1 MDQGKEQTFE
11 FAKNTEDLS
20 QLESDYLEQ
29 LSTMET
35 LTNADYEAFAKVG
48 KGRFPKIN
56 AWAKDRLKPDVMP
69 AITGIPKGKEF
80 EEGGIYQRREE
91 FNLKLARIRMQA
103 GLVSEMNKE
112 AVNKNINPKTESPEA
127 LALLENRE
135 AEKQQT
141 INFARQRYGDEV
153 VDGWLSNPIG
163 FGETGDFTSWS
174 EIIPGGGF
182 VQGYDAL
189 EILSISEKLKKG
201 EIVPDADSKKLNDY
215 VDNVVEM
222 DVRGMTFGG
231 KFAYYGGQMPAFMLE
246 FMATGGYGKAAQT
259 AITKGAVEVS
269 KKRAVAGATA
279 RVATQSALL
288 MPSQGAKHYGNL
300 RLNGEWEV
308 TDTGRVIIN
317 EAKEAPATSA
327 LKAFGYVSAEVAAEL
342 SGVGAAKLLKTKPG
356 IKVTSALKKSSM
368 IAANKLPTKLK
379 TGLFKAY
386 QKVKPNASI
395 NEMFTKAGWN
405 GMLFELGEER
415 VADILRETVDL
426 ALTEGYTMDDVLQ
439 GITPDAEQLLLEA
452 GLIATVGSAK
462 AGSSVAVNILIERG
476 MPPMEAMDAVEAL
489 SSSEVDAIVDKEL
502 TLDTSSDVAV
512 EPDLVTVFDFQ
523 DLVSQESIAEVMG
536 EQFND
541 DQLVSD
547 SQQIELIDK
556 ALLEADKPY
565 EGEVDLTPEEQ
576 QIQEEVELDTKAA
589 TESDNKTDDAL
600 IDLEDIKIIVPTQ
613 YTPLETAAVETVAVE
628 ETAAETAAE
637 TVAAEEAAI
646 EETTV
651 EEAPLLAENQSP
663 TNQTVSESESIFSPH
678 YYEWVDD
685 LGALVDVGK
694 EAAKRGQ
701 KNLLNRFVRLYSGV
715 TGHAIQALTKN
726 TFIIN
731 REGKTVL
738 TGRGLKSILD
748 DFDGQIIE
756 SESNSKQRE
765 KDLKDY
771 LIARRV
777 TEDLAGR
784 EDVEISEDQA
794 RDAVNTLIELN
805 RKYGNEFEV
814 FETTAKEIY
823 GFQDRMLRLLVSSG
837 SLSNEAYLD
846 IKKLNPNYIPMKR
859 VLDSNL
865 GEDAGQK
872 VKFEGRAGSVI
883 KKIKGSDKEIVD
895 PIESIFRNTFRIADV
910 AAQNNI
916 MTELVSLESTMPEYI
931 QRWQGDAR
939 QARPRNV
946 FDVMVNGKRRMYKLD
961 PFITKSMET
970 FQPEIIT
977 GVTWLLQAPARVLR
991 RGATIV
997 PDFIARNFI
1006 RDTLGALVLAEGR
1019 PNPIDVVKGLL
1030 HRVGKTEVYD
1040 EWMRSG
1046 GAMSYYMDMRDDG
1059 AAKAVKELLDKD
1071 GRLVKALKNP
1081 LLPFDTL
1088 GQYAEHSVRIGTF
1101 IAAKRKGLSDAD
1113 AGMASRDAS
1122 IDFNR
1127 GGSSAKQI
1135 NKYIPFF
1142 NASIQGTDKT
1152 IRRFKENPKAFVMWG
1167 AGTVTL
1173 PSVMLTGYYLYLAP
1187 DEEKK
1192 EYLEIPQWQ
1201 RDLFWVFKKG
1211 DTWVRIPKP
1220 FGIGYAFGSMPE
1232 RFMVWSDGSG
1242 NDDGLEMFK
1251 EVMAGMYG
1259 SFSPITTASGVLP
1272 PPIKVA
1278 VEQLSKYDFFRSRR
1292 IYPEFMD
1299 DLPPEQRFTDYTS
1312 ETAKLLGKQL
1322 EYSPALIESAMK
1334 GSLATSA
1341 NYVLGAG
1348 DFLINEVNK
1357 FNGDKLP
1364 ETPKHED
1371 VSSLYKS
1378 FTVDPYTGSSESLS
1392 AFYEALKEST
1402 QAKRGFD
1409 NLKSR
1414 KEKAAFKK
1422 ENQAWLRSHYFLNK
1436 AGKSISR
1443 QNKAIK
1449 KIRANMYMTPEQKSQ
1464 SIELRKKTKLRLARQ
1479 ANEKLAKRLS
1489 AINDKK

>member
-1 MDQGKEQTFE
+1 MDQEQVTKE
-11 FAKNTEDLS
+11 LS
-20 QLESDYLEQ
+20 QVESDYLDQ
-29 LSTMET
+29 LNTMEN
-35 LTNADYEAFAKVG
+35 LTRADYEAFSQVG
-48 KGRFPKIN
+48 KGQFPNIN
-56 AWAKDRLKPDVMP
+56 AWAKDRLTPDVIP
-69 AITGIPKGKEF
+69 TITGIPKGKEF

-103 GLVSEMNKE
+103 GLVSEMNAE

-201 EIVPDADSKKLNDY
+201 ELVSDADSKKLNDY

-231 KFAYYGGQMPAFMLE
+231 KFAYYGGQMPAFMVE
-246 FMATGGYGKAAQT
+246 FLATGGYGKAAQT

-279 RVATQSALL
+279 RVAAQSALL

-342 SGVGAAKLLKTKPG
+342 SGIGATKLLKTKPG

-386 QKVKPNASI
+386 QKAKPNASI

-405 GMLFELGEER
+405 GMLLELGEER

-426 ALTEGYTMDDVLQ
+426 VLTEGYTMDDVLQ

-502 TLDTSSDVAV
+502 TLDTSSDVVV

-565 EGEVDLTPEEQ
+565 DGEVDLTPEEQ

-589 TESDNKTDDAL
+589 IESDNKTDDAL
-600 IDLEDIKIIVPTQ
+600 IDLEDIKIIVPTR
-613 YTPLETAAVETVAVE
+613 YTPLE
-628 ETAAETAAE
+628 ETA
-637 TVAAEEAAI
+637 V

-651 EEAPLLAENQSP
+651 EETAVETPLLAEDQSLIE
-663 TNQTVSESESIFSPH
+663 QTVSESESIFSPH

-701 KNLLNRFVRLYSGV
+701 ENLLNRFVRLYSGV

-731 REGKTVL
+731 RKGKTVL

-805 RKYGNEFEV
+805 IKYGNEFEV
-814 FETTAKEIY
+814 FETTAEEIY

-872 VKFEGRAGSVI
+872 VKFEGRAASVI

-931 QRWQGDAR
+931 QRWKDDPR
-939 QARPRNV
+939 KARPRNV
-946 FDVMVNGKRRMYKLD
+946 FDVMVKGKRRMYKVD

-1019 PNPIDVVKGLL
+1019 PTPIDVVKGLL

-1046 GAMSYYMDMRDDG
+1046 GAMSYYMDMRNDG
-1059 AAKAVKELLDKD
+1059 AAKAVKTLLDKD
-1071 GRLVKALKNP
+1071 GRLVKTLKNP

-1127 GGSSAKQI
+1127 GGSSAKRI

-1152 IRRFKENPKAFVMWG
+1152 IRRFQENPKAFVMWS

-1173 PSVMLTGYYLYLAP
+1173 PSVMITGYYLYLAP

-1201 RDLFWVFKKG
+1201 RDLFWVFKKD

-1242 NDDGLEMFK
+1242 NDDGEEMFM
-1251 EVMAGMYG
+1251 EVLAGMYG
-1259 SFSPITTASGVLP
+1259 SFSPIANASGVLP

-1278 VEQLSKYDFFRSRR
+1278 VEQLSKYDFFRDRR

-1312 ETAKLLGKQL
+1312 ETAKLLGEKL

-1364 ETPKHED
+1364 QTPKHED
-1371 VSSLYKS
+1371 VSSIYKS
-1378 FTVDPYTGSSESLS
+1378 FTVDPYAGSSESLS
-1392 AFYEALKEST
+1392 AFYEALNEST

-1409 NLKSR
+1409 NLTNR
-1414 KEKAAFKK
+1414 KKKAAFKEK
-1422 ENQAWLRSHYFLNK
+1422 NKTFLRSYYFLNR
-1436 AGKSISR
+1436 AAKSISR

-1449 KIRANMYMTPEQKSQ
+1449 KIRANMYMTPEQKSK
-1464 SIELRKKTKLRLARQ
+1464 SIELRRKTKLRLARQ

-1489 AINDKK
+1489 AINGKK